1 MKNKYILIAIFL
13 FIIILQP
20 ASFVLAQTADNS
32 ALIAQ
37 LKAEIADLSAQLD
50 KLEVQQSETPAIPVM
65 PTTSTATWCYNFTKN
80 LNNGFKDA
88 EVTALQEALIKE
100 NLFFIK
106 TTGYFG
112 DITKQAVIKFQE
124 KYTKDILTPYG
135 LVNGTGV
142 VGPSTI
148 KKLNNLYSCKIN

>member
-13 FIIILQP
+13 FLIILQP

-50 KLEVQQSETPAIPVM
+50 KLQGQH
-65 PTTSTATWCYNFTKN
+65 PTSLTTTATSTATWCYNFTKN

-124 KYTKDILTPYG
+124 KYAKDILAPYG

-148 KKLNNLYSCKIN
+148 KKLDNLYSCKIN